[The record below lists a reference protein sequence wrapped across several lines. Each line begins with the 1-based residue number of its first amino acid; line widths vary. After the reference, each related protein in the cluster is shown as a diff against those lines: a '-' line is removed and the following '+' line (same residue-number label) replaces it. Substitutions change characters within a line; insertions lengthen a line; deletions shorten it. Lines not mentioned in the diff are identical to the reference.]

1 MGFQSAKRLGTDA
14 MWQKSWILLVLAV
27 STLES
32 RLIPPRPTLLETAQL
47 EAGGLESPS
56 FRLDDNSEENYR
68 LPNNTAPE
76 AYRIEL
82 WTNVHNGDR
91 EFYGTVQIDIEVLEE
106 TSEIKLHYRQTE
118 GFAASIVSRDE
129 VNSTEIP
136 LNVTLDPQR
145 EFLVLSAA
153 ESNKSFAANTK
164 WTLTVNYI
172 GTLRSDMAGFHRT
185 SYMNDNGT
193 ER

>member
-1 MGFQSAKRLGTDA
+1 
-14 MWQKSWILLVLAV
+14 MWHISWILMVLAV
-27 STLES
+27 SSLES
-32 RLIPPRPTLLETAQL
+32 LLIPPRPTLLESSQL
-47 EAGGLESPS
+47 EAGAQESTSP
-56 FRLDDNSEENYR
+56 RLDDNSEENYR

-82 WTNVHNGDR
+82 WTDVHNGDR

-106 TSEIKLHYRQTE
+106 SSDIKLHYRQTE
-118 GFAASIVSRDE
+118 GFEASIVSRDE

-145 EFLVLSAA
+145 EFLVLTAT
-153 ESNKSFAANTK
+153 ETNTSFAANTK
-164 WTLTVNYI
+164 WTLTVNYN

-185 SYMNDNGT
+185 SYTDDNGA